1 MFHYLNRYTFL
12 FQKFLSRHFKEPKC
26 EASPTMVRKTKAQ
39 KREEMNEIFE
49 NANYNLTMVSQDHTV
64 PRNIRKVAQESVDAI
79 AKMDMDGKNQDNSP
93 AIAASTV
100 ISLLT
105 DVTQDL
111 NLPFHTRTKIF
122 QILAMLEQIHD
133 I

>member
-1 MFHYLNRYTFL
+1 M
-12 FQKFLSRHFKEPKC
+12 
-26 EASPTMVRKTKAQ
+26 ARKTKAQ
-39 KREEMNEIFE
+39 KLEEINEIFE
-49 NANYNLTMVSQDHTV
+49 NANFFLNQICQDHSV
-64 PRNIRKVAQESVDAI
+64 PRNIRKIAQESVDAVNQ
-79 AKMDMDGKNQDNSP
+79 MDKEGKDKDNSP
-93 AIAASTV
+93 EIAASTV

-122 QILAMLEQIHD
+122 QILAMLESGISD

>member
-1 MFHYLNRYTFL
+1 
-12 FQKFLSRHFKEPKC
+12 
-26 EASPTMVRKTKAQ
+26 MVRKTKAQ
-39 KREEMNEIFE
+39 KREEINEIFE
-49 NANYNLTMVSQDHTV
+49 NANYLLTMVSQDHTV

-79 AKMDMDGKNQDNSP
+79 GKMDLDEKSQDNSP

-122 QILAMLEQIHD
+122 QILAMLEGID
-133 I
+133 Y

>member
-1 MFHYLNRYTFL
+1 
-12 FQKFLSRHFKEPKC
+12 
-26 EASPTMVRKTKAQ
+26 MVRKTKAQ
-39 KREEMNEIFE
+39 KLEEINEIFE
-49 NANYNLTMVSQDHTV
+49 NANFFLNQICQDHSV
-64 PRNIRKVAQESVDAI
+64 PRNIRKIAQESVDAI
-79 AKMDMDGKNQDNSP
+79 NQMDTNNNNSQDNSP

>member
-1 MFHYLNRYTFL
+1 
-12 FQKFLSRHFKEPKC
+12 
-26 EASPTMVRKTKAQ
+26 MVRKTKAQ

-93 AIAASTV
+93 AIAASTAGQPRMPL
-100 ISLLT
+100 SLAKT
-105 DVTQDL
+105 SFSYWATTVPTARIAGGGKGPAWQ
-111 NLPFHTRTKIF
+111 TR
-122 QILAMLEQIHD
+122 D
-133 I
+133 

>member
-1 MFHYLNRYTFL
+1 M
-12 FQKFLSRHFKEPKC
+12 
-26 EASPTMVRKTKAQ
+26 ARKTKAQ
-39 KREEMNEIFE
+39 KFEEITSVFE
-49 NANYNLTMVSQDHTV
+49 NANFLLNQICQDHSV
-64 PRNIRKVAQESVDAI
+64 PRNIRKIAQESVDAVNQ
-79 AKMDMDGKNQDNSP
+79 MDNKSDDNSP

-105 DVTQDL
+105 EVTQDL